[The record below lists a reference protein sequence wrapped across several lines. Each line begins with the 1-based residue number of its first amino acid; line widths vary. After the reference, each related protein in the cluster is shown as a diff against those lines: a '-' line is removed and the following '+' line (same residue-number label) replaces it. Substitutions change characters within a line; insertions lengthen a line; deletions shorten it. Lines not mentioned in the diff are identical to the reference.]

1 MGVTAQEIASTY
13 AHMLQGVGCSRRIKA
28 LTDMRKT
35 IILAI
40 ATIFLA
46 GVSVV
51 TGLARTVHSPI
62 GDAFSARPVVHP
74 LTTGSLTARVVP
86 AT

>member
-1 MGVTAQEIASTY
+1 
-13 AHMLQGVGCSRRIKA
+13 
-28 LTDMRKT
+28 MRKT

-40 ATIFLA
+40 ATTFLA

-51 TGLARTVHSPI
+51 TSLARTASSPNGETI
-62 GDAFSARPVVHP
+62 FARPVVHP
-74 LTTGSLTARVVP
+74 LTTGSLTASVVP

>member
-1 MGVTAQEIASTY
+1 
-13 AHMLQGVGCSRRIKA
+13 
-28 LTDMRKT
+28 MRKT

-40 ATIFLA
+40 AATFLA

-51 TGLARTVHSPI
+51 TGLARTAHSPI
-62 GDAFSARPVVHP
+62 GETIFARPVVHP

-86 AT
+86 RHLTVFWPAPKYGAGPE

>member
-1 MGVTAQEIASTY
+1 
-13 AHMLQGVGCSRRIKA
+13 
-28 LTDMRKT
+28 MRKT

-40 ATIFLA
+40 ATTFLA
-46 GVSVV
+46 DFSVV
-51 TGLARTVHSPI
+51 TRLARIVHSPI

>member
-1 MGVTAQEIASTY
+1 
-13 AHMLQGVGCSRRIKA
+13 
-28 LTDMRKT
+28 MRKT

-40 ATIFLA
+40 ATTFLA

-62 GDAFSARPVVHP
+62 GDAFSARSVVHP

>member
-1 MGVTAQEIASTY
+1 MTVGSTVLPR
-13 AHMLQGVGCSRRIKA
+13 HSGQ
-28 LTDMRKT
+28 TDMRKT

-40 ATIFLA
+40 ATTFLA

-51 TGLARTVHSPI
+51 TGLARTVDNPI
-62 GDAFSARPVVHP
+62 SNSISARPVVHP
-74 LTTGSLTARVVP
+74 LATGSLTASVVP

>member
-1 MGVTAQEIASTY
+1 
-13 AHMLQGVGCSRRIKA
+13 
-28 LTDMRKT
+28 MRKT

-40 ATIFLA
+40 ATTFLA

-51 TGLARTVHSPI
+51 TGLARTVHNPI
-62 GDAFSARPVVHP
+62 GETISARPMVHP
-74 LTTGSLTARVVP
+74 LTTGSLTASVVP

>member
-1 MGVTAQEIASTY
+1 
-13 AHMLQGVGCSRRIKA
+13 
-28 LTDMRKT
+28 MRKT

-40 ATIFLA
+40 ATTFLA

-51 TGLARTVHSPI
+51 TGLARTLHSPI

>member
-1 MGVTAQEIASTY
+1 
-13 AHMLQGVGCSRRIKA
+13 
-28 LTDMRKT
+28 MRKT

-40 ATIFLA
+40 ATTFLA

-51 TGLARTVHSPI
+51 TGLVSHNHNPI
-62 GDAFSARPVVHP
+62 GETISARPVVHP
-74 LTTGSLTARVVP
+74 LTTGSLTASVVP

>member
-1 MGVTAQEIASTY
+1 
-13 AHMLQGVGCSRRIKA
+13 
-28 LTDMRKT
+28 MRKT

-40 ATIFLA
+40 ATSFLA

-51 TGLARTVHSPI
+51 TGLARTPHGPI
-62 GDAFSARPVVHP
+62 GETISARPVVHP

>member
-1 MGVTAQEIASTY
+1 
-13 AHMLQGVGCSRRIKA
+13 
-28 LTDMRKT
+28 MRKT

-40 ATIFLA
+40 ATTFLA

-51 TGLARTVHSPI
+51 TGLARTAHSPI
-62 GDAFSARPVVHP
+62 GETISARPVVHP
-74 LTTGSLTARVVP
+74 LTTGSLTVRVVP

>member
-1 MGVTAQEIASTY
+1 
-13 AHMLQGVGCSRRIKA
+13 
-28 LTDMRKT
+28 MRKT

-40 ATIFLA
+40 ATMFLA

-51 TGLARTVHSPI
+51 TGLARTAHGPI
-62 GDAFSARPVVHP
+62 GETISARPVVPP
-74 LTTGSLTARVVP
+74 LTTGSLTASVVP

>member
-1 MGVTAQEIASTY
+1 
-13 AHMLQGVGCSRRIKA
+13 
-28 LTDMRKT
+28 MRKT
-35 IILAI
+35 ITLAI
-40 ATIFLA
+40 ATTFLA

-51 TGLARTVHSPI
+51 TGLARTPNSPI
-62 GDAFSARPVVHP
+62 GETISARPVVHP

>member
-1 MGVTAQEIASTY
+1 
-13 AHMLQGVGCSRRIKA
+13 
-28 LTDMRKT
+28 MRKT

-40 ATIFLA
+40 AATFLA

-51 TGLARTVHSPI
+51 TGLARTAHSPI
-62 GDAFSARPVVHP
+62 GETIFARPVVHP

>member
-1 MGVTAQEIASTY
+1 
-13 AHMLQGVGCSRRIKA
+13 
-28 LTDMRKT
+28 MRKT

-40 ATIFLA
+40 ATSFLA

-51 TGLARTVHSPI
+51 TGLARTAHGPI
-62 GDAFSARPVVHP
+62 GETISARPLVHP
-74 LTTGSLTARVVP
+74 LTTGSLTASVVP

>member
-1 MGVTAQEIASTY
+1 
-13 AHMLQGVGCSRRIKA
+13 
-28 LTDMRKT
+28 MRKT

-40 ATIFLA
+40 AA

>member
-1 MGVTAQEIASTY
+1 
-13 AHMLQGVGCSRRIKA
+13 
-28 LTDMRKT
+28 MRKT

-40 ATIFLA
+40 ATTFLA

-51 TGLARTVHSPI
+51 TILARTPSSPNGETI
-62 GDAFSARPVVHP
+62 FARPVVHP